1 METLEEIRE
10 GRLQPSD
17 LPPIQVIVGPL
28 DPDDGLPWYFSLNN
42 RRLWVLKRC
51 REEGLLENN
60 TIAVRVREPKSAA
73 EQSRYSLANCAL
85 EAKFMNEHS
94 NKREQQQGS
103 SSTSQSASI
112 SQTTD
117 TIEASQILPNEDTS
131 LIQSNTIKKDKNKG
145 KKKNSQQQQASFK
158 KQLPRGERDDNLLL
172 AATVPPSSD
181 GSNDDNDDD
190 DDSSSSGSY
199 RPNNPFALLLS

>member
-103 SSTSQSASI
+103 SSTSQYASI
-112 SQTTD
+112 SQTD
-117 TIEASQILPNEDTS
+117 TIEASQILPNDETS

-158 KQLPRGERDDNLLL
+158 KQLRRGERDYNLLL
-172 AATVPPSSD
+172 AGTVLPSSD
-181 GSNDDNDDD
+181 GSNDDNDD

-199 RPNNPFALLLS
+199 RPNNPFALLS

>member
-103 SSTSQSASI
+103 SSTSQYASI
-112 SQTTD
+112 SQTD
-117 TIEASQILPNEDTS
+117 TIEASQILPNDETS

-158 KQLPRGERDDNLLL
+158 KQLRRGERDYNLLL
-172 AATVPPSSD
+172 AGTVLPSSD
-181 GSNDDNDDD
+181 GSNDDNDD

>member
-85 EAKFMNEHS
+85 EAKFMNEHH
-94 NKREQQQGS
+94 KREQQGS
-103 SSTSQSASI
+103 SSPSQSTSI
-112 SQTTD
+112 SKTTD
-117 TIEASQILPNEDTS
+117 TIEASQILPNDETF

-158 KQLPRGERDDNLLL
+158 KQLRRGERDDNLLL
-172 AATVPPSSD
+172 AGTVPPSSD
-181 GSNDDNDDD
+181 GSNDDNDD

-199 RPNNPFALLLS
+199 RPNNPFALLS

>member
-103 SSTSQSASI
+103 SSTSQYASI
-112 SQTTD
+112 SQTD
-117 TIEASQILPNEDTS
+117 TIEASQILPNDETS

-158 KQLPRGERDDNLLL
+158 KQLRRGERDDNLLL
-172 AATVPPSSD
+172 AGTVPPSSD
-181 GSNDDNDDD
+181 GSNDDNDD